1 MRESQLVNILKKIY
15 LFNSLDENRLQELA
29 VISAVYRYKKDSI
42 LFMEGELSDSLM
54 ILVEGEVKICKH
66 DDKGNK
72 VNIGFFTP
80 YALLAES
87 ATLRGTPFP
96 SSAYFETDAA
106 VVKIQLDAFTQNFM
120 RDPHISYEIIQSLLE
135 KVQLLQNNI
144 HMNLAST
151 AKEKILTFYERNEN
165 LKLEMKN
172 YEIASLLGISA
183 ETFSR
188 NAKQLEKEGKIQKL
202 EHSYCLI

>member
-15 LFNSLDENRLQELA
+15 LFNSLDENKLQELA
-29 VISAVYRYKKDSI
+29 VISAVYHYDKDSI
-42 LFMEGELSDSLM
+42 LFIEGELSDSLM

-66 DDKGNK
+66 DNKGNK
-72 VNIGFFTP
+72 INIGFFTP
-80 YALLAES
+80 YALLAEG
-87 ATLRGTPFP
+87 ATLRRTPFP
-96 SSAYFETDAA
+96 SSAYLETDA
-106 VVKIQLDAFTQNFM
+106 VVIKIQLDAFTEEFM
-120 RDPHISYEIIQSLLE
+120 QDPHICYEIIQSLLE
-135 KVQLLQNNI
+135 KMQLLQNNI

-165 LKLEMKN
+165 LKLKMKN

-188 NAKQLEKEGKIQKL
+188 NAKQLVKEKKIQKL
-202 EHSYCLI
+202 EHSYSLI